1 MVGKLCGLDLRVY
14 LFERK
19 NKKQK
24 LFIEIQ
30 MDLEFYE
37 KQQGVS

>member
-14 LFERK
+14 LFK
-19 NKKQK
+19 GK

-30 MDLEFYE
+30 MDFM
-37 KQQGVS
+37 KFMIQQGVS